1 MQPTN
6 YLELEQEASRLV
18 YALAAYNTGICEAII
33 NSLRDRF
40 LLEEVAG
47 VMLVCLERLIWLDAN
62 AFVWAVEH
70 LLPADVAQEI
80 RRITSVTLGKRL
92 IHRGLKPGQDF
103 SVDSIGRLLLNDTA
117 KDIVLKGC

>member
-1 MQPTN
+1 MQHTN

-33 NSLRDRF
+33 TSLRDRF

-47 VMLVCLERLIWLDAN
+47 VMLVCLERLIWLDAK

-92 IHRGLKPGQDF
+92 IHKGLQPGQDF
-103 SVDSIGRLLLNDTA
+103 SVDSIGRLLLNETA
-117 KDIVLKGC
+117 KNIVLKGC